1 MDKTKAQIA
10 EEVLLFLNGSGLL
23 NKKVIPPLGTVWT
36 DTVLDIQDI
45 FSQYWDEDE
54 VSDGK

>member
-1 MDKTKAQIA
+1 MEKSKSQIA

-23 NKKVIPPLGTVWT
+23 DKRLIPRGTLWT

-45 FSQYWDEDE
+45 FSNYWDEEEVEDE
-54 VSDGK
+54 K

>member
-1 MDKTKAQIA
+1 MEVTKAQLA

-23 NKKVIPPLGTVWT
+23 DKRLVPRGTLWT

-45 FSQYWDEDE
+45 FSNYWNESE
-54 VSDGK
+54 VGDDK

>member
-1 MDKTKAQIA
+1 MDKTKSQIA
-10 EEVLLFLNGSGLL
+10 EEVLLFLSGSGLL
-23 NKKVIPPLGTVWT
+23 DKRVVPLGTVWT

>member
-1 MDKTKAQIA
+1 MEKTKAQIA

-23 NKKVIPPLGTVWT
+23 DKRLVPQGTLWT

-45 FSQYWDEDE
+45 FSDYWDEEEVEDE
-54 VSDGK
+54 K

>member
-1 MDKTKAQIA
+1 MEKTKAQIA

-23 NKKVIPPLGTVWT
+23 DKRLVPQGTLWT

-45 FSQYWDEDE
+45 FSNYWDEEEVEDE
-54 VSDGK
+54 K

>member
-1 MDKTKAQIA
+1 MEKTKAQIA

-23 NKKVIPPLGTVWT
+23 DKRLIPQGTLWT

-45 FSQYWDEDE
+45 FSNYWDEEEVEDE
-54 VSDGK
+54 K

>member
-1 MDKTKAQIA
+1 MEKSKSQIA

-23 NKKVIPPLGTVWT
+23 DKRLVPRGTLWT

-45 FSQYWDEDE
+45 FSNYWDEEEVEDE
-54 VSDGK
+54 K